1 MIDQA
6 RKTIEETKKEKNET
20 QLVRRVLNQI
30 TPDNYELKKDQLRKL
45 LFEERK
51 TFEELCK
58 EQPKM
63 NAEEKNTL
71 KKEIENSNIDSEKE
85 TIVVAT
91 IFRKAANE
99 KLFVGFYA
107 SLCSDIVRLELQMKG
122 YEPTRVN
129 VRYCSFR
136 TNMLNYCR
144 ETFVQMFNKDNEIE
158 GEKDTAEAAE
168 ARFKQK
174 EKLFGNINFI
184 GELFKHWLL
193 PEKVIF

>member
-1 MIDQA
+1 LIDQA

-63 NAEEKNTL
+63 TAEEKNTL

-107 SLCSDIVRLELQMKG
+107 SLCSDIVRLEL
-122 YEPTRVN
+122 
-129 VRYCSFR
+129 
-136 TNMLNYCR
+136 
-144 ETFVQMFNKDNEIE
+144 
-158 GEKDTAEAAE
+158 
-168 ARFKQK
+168 
-174 EKLFGNINFI
+174 
-184 GELFKHWLL
+184 
-193 PEKVIF
+193 